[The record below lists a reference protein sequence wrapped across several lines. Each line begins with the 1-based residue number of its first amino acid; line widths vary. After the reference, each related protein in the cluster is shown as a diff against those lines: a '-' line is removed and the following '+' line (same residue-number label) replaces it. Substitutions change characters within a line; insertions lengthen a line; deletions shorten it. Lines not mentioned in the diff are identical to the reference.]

1 MVVLIQLVHAETG
14 RRVVLASAME
24 QDRCIAAALGEAGTA
39 EEAEERA
46 RSRLATRIAK
56 GQPPQQ
62 PSINTDNGSR
72 TDSGPL
78 RSAVRPEPASQP
90 AMAGTQDVVQR
101 PAPTKPEI
109 ELGPSGDNLEPEPD
123 PEDWSGELANLELQ
137 LRRLGWDRDQEA
149 TYLQRAFGHG
159 SRARLT
165 RYSDL
170 LAYLQALTSLAPGS
184 DPQSCA
190 VPLRR
195 SDLLQHSDQLLGQLG
210 WDASRGRQM
219 LESHFRR
226 SSRQQLNDNQ
236 LLEFNMLLESELL
249 GTTSINATG
258 VTPNSSDCLSQPL
271 S

>member
-1 MVVLIQLVHAETG
+1 MVVLIQLVHAEAG

-39 EEAEERA
+39 EAAEERA
-46 RSRLATRIAK
+46 RSRLAAVVNPE
-56 GQPPQQ
+56 QPLQQ
-62 PSINTDNGSR
+62 PSINTDN
-72 TDSGPL
+72 
-78 RSAVRPEPASQP
+78 RSSSDARATSATARPEATPRP
-90 AMAGTQDVVQR
+90 AMAETAGTVHR
-101 PAPTKPEI
+101 SAPTKPEI
-109 ELGPSGDNLEPEPD
+109 ELSPSGDHLEPEPD

-165 RYSDL
+165 RYGDL
-170 LAYLQALTSLAPGS
+170 LAYLRALENLTPGS

-195 SDLLQHSDQLLGQLG
+195 SDLLLQSDQLLGQLG
-210 WDASRGRQM
+210 WDASRGRQL
-219 LESHFRR
+219 LESRFSR

-236 LLEFNMLLESELL
+236 LLEFNMLLESELFE
-249 GTTSINATG
+249 TR
-258 VTPNSSDCLSQPL
+258 
-271 S
+271 